1 MRSAKHSQTQT
12 TPRKEEQ
19 SMRHTMIAWAAAGL
33 IAAPATALAQS
44 VVAVSEGDP
53 GIALEQR
60 PAFREYVVQQNVP
73 NYTISERVRIGTV
86 LPDTGVVVYD
96 VPQRFGQ
103 TTRRYTVVNGE
114 TVLVEPRTRRVIEV
128 ID

>member
-1 MRSAKHSQTQT
+1 
-12 TPRKEEQ
+12 
-19 SMRHTMIAWAAAGL
+19 MRHPMMALAVAGL
-33 IAAPATALAQS
+33 IAVPGTALAQS
-44 VVAVSEGDP
+44 LVVVSEGAP
-53 GIALEQR
+53 GITVEQR
-60 PAFREYVVQQNVP
+60 PAFREYVVQENIP

-103 TTRRYTVVNGE
+103 TTSRYTVVNGE

>member
-1 MRSAKHSQTQT
+1 
-12 TPRKEEQ
+12 
-19 SMRHTMIAWAAAGL
+19 MRHTMIAWAAAGL

-44 VVAVSEGDP
+44 VLAVSEGDP
-53 GIALEQR
+53 GIAVEQR

-73 NYTISERVRIGTV
+73 NYTISERVRIGTA